1 VNALRIAAAAAIAA
15 ALALTSSTAL
25 ASPAGDAAL
34 AAFSSAWDGVHSYTC
49 TITAHE
55 VLDSDVQDR
64 VYNAVFERPNNVRM
78 DIIGG
83 AGKGG
88 AAIWNGGD
96 TVYGHEGGFLSFI
109 RLHLNIH
116 DSKAVS
122 LRGTTIAQSSFGALL
137 QRFKDLKTSSLD
149 AKTAGGETTVTA
161 NVLDPASDDGVTSE
175 VLILGADHLPTTY
188 TQFEGT
194 KLVNHVS
201 YWNYKANVAIPD
213 STWKL

>member
-1 VNALRIAAAAAIAA
+1 MNALRVAAAALVAAVLALSSSA
-15 ALALTSSTAL
+15 ALAT
-25 ASPAGDAAL
+25 PAGDAAL
-34 AAFSSAWDGVHSYTC
+34 AAFSNAWDGVHSYTC
-49 TITAHE
+49 SITAHE
-55 VLDSDVQDR
+55 VRGSDVQDR

-78 DIIGG
+78 DIVGG

-96 TVYGHEGGFLSFI
+96 TVYGHQGGFLSFI

-116 DSKAVS
+116 DPKAVS
-122 LRGTTIAQSSFGALL
+122 LRGTTIAQASFGALL

-149 AKTAGGETTVTA
+149 AKSYPGLTILTADVM
-161 NVLDPASDDGVTSE
+161 DPASNDGVTRE
-175 VLILGADHLPTTY
+175 ILILGADHLPTTY

-201 YWNYKANVAIPD
+201 YWNYKANVPIPD

>member
-1 VNALRIAAAAAIAA
+1 VNPLRIAAAALAA
-15 ALALTSSTAL
+15 SVLALSSGAAL

-49 TITAHE
+49 SITAHE
-55 VLDSDVQDR
+55 VRGSDVQDR

-78 DIIGG
+78 DIVGG

-96 TVYGHEGGFLSFI
+96 TVYGHQGGFLSFI
-109 RLHLNIH
+109 RLHLSIH
-116 DSKAVS
+116 DPRAVS
-122 LRGTTIAQSSFGALL
+122 LRGTTIAQASFGALL

-149 AKTAGGETTVTA
+149 AKSYPGLTILTADVM
-161 NVLDPASDDGVTSE
+161 DPASNDGVTRE
-175 VLILGADHLPTTY
+175 ILILGADHLPTTY

-201 YWNYKANVAIPD
+201 YWNYKANVPIPD